1 MNIPDESALLV
12 KSGLY
17 TKSDDGA
24 VMFTVVFVTVFLLS
38 SIFIPITGFLLTTFM
53 SEFLIV
59 FPFVSRSIV

>member
-24 VMFTVVFVTVFLLS
+24 EMFTVVFVTVFLLS
-38 SIFIPITGFLLTTFM
+38 SIFIPITGFLLTTVM